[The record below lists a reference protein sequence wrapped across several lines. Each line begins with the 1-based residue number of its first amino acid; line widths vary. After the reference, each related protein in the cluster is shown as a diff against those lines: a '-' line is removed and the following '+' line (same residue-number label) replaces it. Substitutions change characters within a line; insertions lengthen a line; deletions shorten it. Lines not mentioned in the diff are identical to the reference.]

1 MKISAL
7 LLSLCLGN
15 TLFLPRIVLSE
26 PVENEAQSETQSTVF
41 MTLVSGV
48 KLHAEP
54 SVNAKE
60 IARLPIGTVLNK
72 LAKSPQTSLL
82 GQERDY
88 WYKVSLTDGKQGWVF
103 GSFMVAVDRNRVIE
117 KYIEI
122 AEMQLKVDPPV
133 FKDLVDMVGL
143 LDRVIHSLPASEK
156 LGEVKLLKLLAVE
169 RSLTVITAEQEKVSP
184 YKEWFAAQAPILLR
198 NEMMA
203 GWMLN
208 SEVFWKL
215 SNEYAGTPLGD
226 KVAWVAANSGL
237 GGECELDL
245 SCHLARVNRTLGKYL
260 EIYPNGSQLES
271 ALIQCMDEVKNLQ
284 VLSREQSAPVT
295 AQDKAAFSKQIALLK
310 QSLNKV
316 EHPLKER
323 LFSQLERI
331 SYSI

>member
-7 LLSLCLGN
+7 LFSLCLGS
-15 TLFLPRIVLSE
+15 TVFSPRIVLSE
-26 PVENEAQSETQSTVF
+26 TVENEAQPALFITV
-41 MTLVSGV
+41 VAGV

-54 SVNAKE
+54 SVSAKE
-60 IARLPIGTVLNK
+60 IARLSIGSLLNK
-72 LAKSPQTSLL
+72 LGKSPQTSLL

-88 WYKVSLTDGKQGWVF
+88 WYKVSLSDGKQGWVF
-103 GSFMVAVDRNRVIE
+103 GSFMVAVDRNHLIE
-117 KYIEI
+117 KYIEL

-133 FKDLVDMVGL
+133 FKDLVDVVGL
-143 LDRVIHSLPASEK
+143 LDRVTHGLPASEK
-156 LGEVKLLKLLAVE
+156 LGELKLLKLLAVE
-169 RSLTVITAEQEKVSP
+169 RSLTVITLEQEKISP

-208 SEVFWKL
+208 SAVFWKL
-215 SNEYAGTPLGD
+215 SSEYAETPLGD

-260 EIYPNGSQLES
+260 EIYPNGTQLES
-271 ALIQCMDEVKNLQ
+271 ALIQCLDEVKNLQ
-284 VLSREQSAPVT
+284 VLSKEQSAPAN
-295 AQDKAAFSKQIALLK
+295 AQDKAAFAKQVALLK
-310 QSLNKV
+310 QSLSKV

-331 SYSI
+331 SY